1 MFIRSSGMVL
11 SFSLLQLSTVLG
23 VSSAAATVHLFEIKP
38 EPADYP
44 EMSDLNSKRLGDEY
58 VCI

>member
-1 MFIRSSGMVL
+1 
-11 SFSLLQLSTVLG
+11 LQLCTVLG
-23 VSSAAATVHLFEIKP
+23 VSSTAAAVPLFEIKP

-44 EMSDLNSKRLGDEY
+44 EVSDLNSKRLGDEY